1 MPNPTTDFAIERR
14 MMVDGQLRTYDITDQ
29 TLLAAFLDV
38 PRERFVPAALAGI
51 AYLDTDLPMGA
62 AGVRHMLK
70 PMVFAKLVQAAAVTA
85 EDHVLDVGCA
95 TGYSAAVLA
104 KLARSVVAVEA
115 DAGLAEDARKA
126 LGASVTVV
134 SGPFNAGCA
143 DKGPYDVIV
152 VEGVIAT
159 VSPTLLRQLKEG
171 GRLVA
176 VVGDGPAAKATLYR
190 LVQGDVSGRP
200 IFDAAGAPLP
210 GFSRPAEF
218 VF

>member
-134 SGPFNAGCA
+134 SGPFNA
-143 DKGPYDVIV
+143 
-152 VEGVIAT
+152 
-159 VSPTLLRQLKEG
+159 
-171 GRLVA
+171 
-176 VVGDGPAAKATLYR
+176 AAKATLYR